1 MKSKKLQ
8 AFFVCISLLF
18 AASLVFAADDYPNK
32 PIQLICPYAVGGV
45 TDLSSRLIAEKMG
58 EYLKQP
64 VIVVNKPG
72 AGAALGTGFVA
83 GSKPDGYT
91 IVTTWT
97 GISVLVPLI
106 NPNLPFK
113 MSDLAPIGKSVVLDM
128 LMLVNKDVPAKTIPE
143 FIAYAKKNPK
153 KLSYATAGV
162 GTLPHL
168 VMEQFNMLAGTDLQH
183 IPNNSELQAVTAV
196 VGKHVHAT
204 VVGLTVSQSHIKTG
218 SIRAIAT
225 LTEKRDPDLP
235 NVATAAEQGY
245 PALTA
250 SIYNLLFAPAKTP
263 PHIVKKLEAALE
275 YAMKDKDTQ
284 QKLNKMDY
292 RVDFLNGKDAK
303 DFLNKETQ
311 KWSSVVKKANIQIK

>member
-1 MKSKKLQ
+1 MKQGRLQ
-8 AFFVCISLLF
+8 VIFVCMFVWLS
-18 AASLVFAADDYPNK
+18 ASMVFAADDYPNK
-32 PIQLICPYAVGGV
+32 PVQLICPYAVGGV
-45 TDLSSRLIAEKMG
+45 TDLSARLIAEKMG

-64 VIVVNKPG
+64 VLVVNKPG

-91 IVTTWT
+91 IVSTWT

-113 MSDLAPIGKSVVLDM
+113 TSDLAPIGKSVVLDM
-128 LMLVNKDVPAKTIPE
+128 LILVGKDVPAKTIPE

-153 KLSYATAGV
+153 KLSYSTAGV

-168 VMEQFNMLAGTDLQH
+168 VMEQFNMIGGTDLQH

-196 VGKHVHAT
+196 VGKHVQAT

-225 LTEKRDPDLP
+225 LTEKRSPDLP

-250 SIYNLLFAPAKTP
+250 SIYNLFSAPAKTP
-263 PHIVKKLEAALE
+263 PHIMKKLEAAME
-275 YAMKDKDTQ
+275 YALKDKDTQ
-284 QKLNKMDY
+284 EKLRKMDY
-292 RVDFLNGKDAK
+292 RVDFLNGKDTK
-303 DFLNKETQ
+303 DFLNRETQ
-311 KWSSVVKKANIQIK
+311 KWSKIVKKANIQIK

>member
-1 MKSKKLQ
+1 MKSQKLQ

-225 LTEKRDPDLP
+225 LTEKRAPDLP

-250 SIYNLLFAPAKTP
+250 SIYNLLFAPGKTP

>member
-1 MKSKKLQ
+1 MKEGKLL
-8 AFFVCISLLF
+8 AIFVCMFVLL
-18 AASLVFAADDYPNK
+18 STSMVFAADDYPNK

-64 VIVVNKPG
+64 VLVVNKPG

-91 IVTTWT
+91 IVSTWT

-113 MSDLAPIGKSVVLDM
+113 TSDLAPIGKSVVLDM
-128 LMLVNKDVPAKTIPE
+128 LMLVGKDVPAKTIPE

-153 KLSYATAGV
+153 KLSYSTAGV

-168 VMEQFNMLAGTDLQH
+168 VMEQFNMIGGTDLQH

-225 LTEKRDPDLP
+225 LTEKRSPDLP

-250 SIYNLLFAPAKTP
+250 SIYNLLSAPAKTP
-263 PHIVKKLEAALE
+263 PHIMKKLEAALE
-275 YAMKDKDTQ
+275 YALKDKDTQ
-284 QKLNKMDY
+284 EKLRKMDY

-303 DFLNKETQ
+303 DFLNRETQ
-311 KWSSVVKKANIQIK
+311 KWSKVVKKANIQIK

>member
-1 MKSKKLQ
+1 LVI
-8 AFFVCISLLF
+8 FVCLSLSLF
-18 AASLVFAADDYPNK
+18 ASLAVAADDFPNK

-91 IVTTWT
+91 IVTAWT

-113 MSDLAPIGKSVVLDM
+113 ISDLAPIGRSVVLDM
-128 LMLVNKDVPAKTIPE
+128 LFLVNQDIPANTIPE
-143 FIAYAKKNPK
+143 FIAYAKKHPK
-153 KLSYATAGV
+153 KLSYTTAGV

-168 VMEQFNMLAGTDLQH
+168 VMEQFNMLGGTDLQH
-183 IPNNSELQAVTAV
+183 IPNNSELQAVTSL
-196 VGKHVHAT
+196 VGKHVQAT

-218 SIRAIAT
+218 SVKAIAT

-235 NVATAAEQGY
+235 KVMTAAEQGY

-250 SIYNLLFAPAKTP
+250 SIYNIFFAPAKTP
-263 PHIVKKLEAALE
+263 PHIMKKLEAALE
-275 YAMKDKDTQ
+275 YAVKDKDAQ
-284 QKLNKMDY
+284 QKLRKMDY
-292 RVDFLNGKDAK
+292 RVDFLNGKGTST
-303 DFLNKETQ
+303 FLSQETQ
-311 KWSSVVKKANIQIK
+311 KWSKIVKKANIQIK